1 MYLHGGFMKNKSIN
15 QVSIINGEDGPTSVF
30 IFGEAQKQSL
40 KIRIRNAIYQS
51 RRKRIEK
58 RIAANPHTL
67 AEVVQYAKD
76 HYDLVEMAFGWRG
89 DNGDYTFDSL
99 FEVVK
104 HSHVEQ
110 YVFLVAKKNN
120 EDKFITGG
128 KKMQE
133 KKQAFM

>member
-1 MYLHGGFMKNKSIN
+1 MKNKSIN

-58 RIAANPHTL
+58 RIAVNPHTL

-76 HYDLVEMAFGWRG
+76 HYDLVEINPAATNWIERQK
-89 DNGDYTFDSL
+89 NLKASL
-99 FEVVK
+99 IMQHNQNFW
-104 HSHVEQ
+104 
-110 YVFLVAKKNN
+110 AKGRIFQNQIFIMKNLL
-120 EDKFITGG
+120 KIF
-128 KKMQE
+128 
-133 KKQAFM
+133 

>member
-1 MYLHGGFMKNKSIN
+1 MKNKSIN

-76 HYDLVEMAFGWRG
+76 HYDLVEINPAATNWIERQKNLKASIL
-89 DNGDYTFDSL
+89 DN
-99 FEVVK
+99 K
-104 HSHVEQ
+104 
-110 YVFLVAKKNN
+110 
-120 EDKFITGG
+120 
-128 KKMQE
+128 
-133 KKQAFM
+133 